1 MTTATV
7 ELTTDDPINN
17 VYLNRA
23 QAMKLLGVSRTTL
36 ATLVKRHKIQ
46 KCTLTRRP
54 LYRKAD
60 LLLLIEQHMSRSK
73 TTKAAS

>member
-1 MTTATV
+1 MITATS
-7 ELTTDDPINN
+7 ETTTENIND
-17 VYLNRA
+17 VYLNRE
-23 QAMKLLGVSRTTL
+23 QAMKLLGISRTTL
-36 ATLVKRHKIQ
+36 ATIVRRYKIE

-60 LLLLIEQHMSRSK
+60 LIKLIEQHMSTSK

>member
-1 MTTATV
+1 MITATS
-7 ELTTDDPINN
+7 ETTENIND
-17 VYLNRA
+17 VYLKRE
-23 QAMKLLGVSRTTL
+23 QAMKLLGISRTTL
-36 ATLVKRHKIQ
+36 ATIVRRYKIE

-60 LLLLIEQHMSRSK
+60 LVNLIEQHMSTSK

>member
-1 MTTATV
+1 MITATS
-7 ELTTDDPINN
+7 ETTENTND
-17 VYLNRA
+17 VYLNRE
-23 QAMKLLGVSRTTL
+23 QAMKLLGISRTTL
-36 ATLVKRHKIQ
+36 ATIVRRYKIE

-60 LLLLIEQHMSRSK
+60 LVNLIEQHMSTSK